1 MVVVAGQQVKG
12 QGKPC
17 DNLHDKIVCTSL
29 AENKSI
35 FQVTQVQ
42 ITNSTHAVKIS
53 SLLTF
58 CDAFFSHTKLS

>member
-17 DNLHDKIVCTSL
+17 DNLHDKIVCISL

-35 FQVTQVQ
+35 FQVTRVQ
-42 ITNSTHAVKIS
+42 ITNAVKIS
-53 SLLTF
+53 SLLSF

>member
-17 DNLHDKIVCTSL
+17 DNLHDNVSL

-35 FQVTQVQ
+35 FQVTRVQ